1 MIVVYTVMIIQCLEI
16 ASMFCIE
23 GWNLYGGFGIGAKCA
38 LVRILGL
45 VVPSSFFRED
55 TTIKASALF
64 FFIVWLVDQVNISLL
79 EFYLSNAA

>member
-55 TTIKASALF
+55 TAIKASALF
-64 FFIVWLVDQVNISLL
+64 FYCLIGRPGKHFVVRILFV
-79 EFYLSNAA
+79 